1 MFHVISF
8 SEFGYHLAVI
18 VALGSMPLF
27 IPKRRLSPS
36 AYSIILGVV
45 FGLFTLISML
55 NPIEVREG
63 VFYDGRTVLIGLCSL
78 FFGPVAAGTSSLI
91 AVLFRLLLGGVGAIA
106 GIATILVAALT
117 GLAFRR
123 HFSRPEDMTPL
134 QLWIFGLTVHLGLLA
149 CQLIMLLLIPADEVW
164 DGLSKISLPILLL
177 YPIATVVLGKI
188 LAIHAAQE
196 RGLEEAREDRS
207 HLENVLMYAPVPL
220 AISDSNGRIV
230 MRNARFLE
238 LFGYGPE
245 EVATVEDWMTHAY
258 PDPEYREE
266 ARSDWEEGL
275 RTGLSE
281 GRYAYPIEYRVRTK
295 WGTDLNVEISGSL
308 FGNDILVS
316 FSDITARKQA
326 EDSVKKSLELLTNLT
341 NQVPGVVYQYRY
353 YPDGRSCFPY
363 ASGGIRDIY
372 EVTPEEVR
380 EDATEVFAR
389 LHPDDLERI
398 TEEILE
404 SAEKKTHF
412 HTEFRVNLPVKG
424 LRWLLC
430 DASPV
435 SMPDGSTLWHGII
448 TDITHHHKREE
459 NLRLLGAALNAAA
472 NGIVITDVEGRIE
485 WVNRAFS
492 ALTQYSLEEVAGRK
506 VSDLVKSGAHDDA
519 FYKLMW
525 NTISSGKV
533 WHGTLTNR
541 RKDWS
546 LYTEEQSITPIY
558 DNHGTITHFVGV
570 KQDVTE
576 RVHTESELMESQ
588 SRLQRALSIG
598 NIALWD
604 WDLITER
611 VYFSPEWSGHT
622 GALNFGRSETVHE
635 WFDRVHP
642 EDLPLLQ
649 RTLMNCRKDGH
660 PNQREFRLRHDAGE
674 YHWILMNASPVPNEQ
689 GRVTRMVGTN
699 VDITE
704 RRKLEAEFQQ
714 AQKLESVGRL
724 AGGVA
729 HDFNNL
735 LSVIG
740 GYSEMALAS
749 VTEGSPL
756 HKDLMQVKRAADR
769 AAGLTRQ
776 LLAFSRRQVL
786 SPEVLNVNT
795 IIGEAEKMLRR
806 LIGEDIDLQ
815 LNLAEDLGQ
824 AMADPGQV
832 EQVLLNLS
840 VNARDAMPQGGTLTI
855 ATSNVNLS
863 EALISP
869 HANVPS
875 GRYIRISVS
884 DTGIGM
890 SPELFDKIFEPF
902 FTTKESGKGTGLG
915 LATVYGIV
923 KQSEGH
929 IVTESTL
936 GVGTTFHIF
945 LPRLDEAEL
954 QASKDETPEVMRGT
968 ETILVVEDEENLRE
982 VACRFLKQAGYTV
995 LCAGSGDE
1003 ALCVA
1008 AESTA
1013 PIALLLSDVIMP
1025 GMSGPVLAEKLREQ
1039 IPALKVLYMSGYTDD
1054 ALAHHGVLEPNIT
1067 LIMKPFTGL
1076 QLASKVRELLGSE
1089 RDV

>member
-1 MFHVISF
+1 MFHAFSF
-8 SEFGYHLAVI
+8 SQFGYHLAVI
-18 VALGSMPLF
+18 VALGSVPLF
-27 IPKRRLSPS
+27 IPRRRFSP
-36 AYSIILGVV
+36 AGYNLILGVV
-45 FGLFTLISML
+45 FGFFTLISML

-63 VFYDGRTVLIGLCSL
+63 IFYDGRTVLISLCSL
-78 FFGPVAAGTSSLI
+78 FFGPLAAAASSILAI
-91 AVLFRLLLGGVGAIA
+91 LCRISIGGVGTSA
-106 GIATILVAALT
+106 GVMTVLLAA
-117 GLAFRR
+117 G
-123 HFSRPEDMTPL
+123 
-134 QLWIFGLTVHLGLLA
+134 LGLLFRRFHTKPEDA
-149 CQLIMLLLIPADEVW
+149 SPLYLWLFGLVVHLATLAGQFVTAFVAPIEFVW
-164 DGLSKISLPILLL
+164 DVLHVVGLPILLL
-177 YPIATVVLGKI
+177 YPLATVMLGKI
-188 LAIHAAQE
+188 LAIHCNQE
-196 RGLEEAREDRS
+196 RILNEARNDRS
-207 HLENVLMYAPVPL
+207 HMEDVLMHAPAPL
-220 AISDSNGRIV
+220 AISDSSGRIV

-258 PDPEYREE
+258 PDPEYREQ
-266 ARSDWEEGL
+266 ARRDWKEGL
-275 RTGLSE
+275 ELELSE

-295 WGTDLNVEISGSL
+295 WGTDLHVEISGTL

-326 EDSVKKSLELLTNLT
+326 EVSVRESLQLLTNLA

-363 ASGGIRDIY
+363 ASEGIREIY
-372 EVTPEEVR
+372 EVSPEEVR
-380 EDATEVFAR
+380 EDASLVFSR

-398 TEEILE
+398 TEEIVE
-404 SAEKKTHF
+404 SARMKTHF
-412 HTEFRVNLPVKG
+412 HSEFRVILPEKG
-424 LRWLLC
+424 LRWRLC
-430 DASPV
+430 DASPEL
-435 SMPDGSTLWHGII
+435 MPDGSTLWHGII
-448 TDITHHHKREE
+448 TDISEDRKREE
-459 NLRLLGAALNAAA
+459 ELRLLGVALNAAA
-472 NGIVITDVEGRIE
+472 NAIVITDANGIIV
-485 WVNRAFS
+485 WVNDAFTS
-492 ALTQYSLEEVAGRK
+492 VTQYKKEEAQGK
-506 VSDLVKSGAHDDA
+506 NPSELVKSGEHDDA
-519 FYKLMW
+519 FYNSMW
-525 NTISSGKV
+525 TTLSAGQV
-533 WHGTLTNR
+533 WRGTLVNR
-541 RKDWS
+541 RKDGS
-546 LYTEEQSITPIY
+546 LYTEEQSITPMR
-558 DNHGTITHFVGV
+558 DGHGVITHYVGV

-576 RVHTESELMESQ
+576 RVRTEKELLESQ
-588 SRLQRALSIG
+588 SRLQRALTIG

-604 WDLITER
+604 WDLITEH

-622 GALNFGRSETVHE
+622 GALNFGRSEKVHE

-674 YHWILMNASPVPNEQ
+674 YHWILMNASPVSNEQ

-704 RRKLEAEFQQ
+704 RRRLETEFQQ

-749 VTEGSPL
+749 VTEGTPL

-869 HANVPS
+869 HANVPA

-890 SPELFDKIFEPF
+890 SRELFDKIFEPF

-923 KQSEGH
+923 KQSEGY

-954 QASKDETPEVMRGT
+954 QASKDEPPEVMRGT

-995 LCAGSGDE
+995 LRAGSGDE
-1003 ALCVA
+1003 ALRVA

-1054 ALAHHGVLEPNIT
+1054 ALAHHGVLEPNIS
-1067 LIMKPFTGL
+1067 LIMKPFTGV

>member
-1 MFHVISF
+1 MILGISF
-8 SEFGYHLAVI
+8 YEFGYHLAVI
-18 VALGSMPLF
+18 VALGSVQLF
-27 IPKRRLSPS
+27 IPRQRLSRT
-36 AYSIILGVV
+36 AFSIIIGCV
-45 FGLFTLISML
+45 FGLFALMSML
-55 NPIEVREG
+55 DPVEVREG
-63 VFYDGRTVLIGLCSL
+63 LFFDGRTVLISLCSL
-78 FFGPVAAGTSSLI
+78 YFGPLAAGTSSLI
-91 AVLFRLLLGGVGAIA
+91 AILFRFLLGGVGVLA
-106 GIATILVAALT
+106 GIATILVAALV
-117 GLAFRR
+117 GLAFRHR
-123 HFSRPEDMTPL
+123 LSKPEDMSPL
-134 QLWIFGLTVHLGLLA
+134 QLWIFGLVVHFGLLT
-149 CQLIMLLLIPADEVW
+149 CQPLMLVWAPAEYLW
-164 DGLSKISLPILLL
+164 DALGHVGVPILLL
-177 YPIATVVLGKI
+177 YPLATVVLGKI
-188 LAIHAAQE
+188 LAIHASQE
-196 RGLEEAREDRS
+196 RGLSEAREDRS
-207 HLENVLMYAPVPL
+207 HLENVLMYAPAPL
-220 AISDSNGRIV
+220 AISDSRGKII

-245 EVATVEDWMTHAY
+245 QVATVEDWMRLAY
-258 PDPEYREE
+258 PDPEYREQ
-266 ARSDWEEGL
+266 ARKDWEEGL
-275 RTGLSE
+275 KLGMSE
-281 GRYAYPIEYRVRTK
+281 GRYAEPFEYRVRTK
-295 WGTDLNVEISGSL
+295 WGTDVDVEISGSL
-308 FGNDILVS
+308 FGDDILVT

-326 EDSVKKSLELLTNLT
+326 EESVRKSLDLLTNLT

-363 ASGGIRDIY
+363 ASGGIVDIY

-380 EDATEVFAR
+380 EDASKVFSR
-389 LHPDDLERI
+389 LHPDDLDRI
-398 TEEILE
+398 TEEIIA
-404 SAEKKTHF
+404 SAETKTHF
-412 HTEFRVNLPVKG
+412 HSEFRVNLPMKG

-430 DASPV
+430 DASPEA
-435 SMPDGSTLWHGII
+435 MPDGSTLWHGII
-448 TDITHHHKREE
+448 TDISEHRKREE

-472 NGIVITDVEGRIE
+472 NGIVITDLDGRIE

-492 ALTQYSLEEVAGRK
+492 ALTQYSLEEVVGKK
-506 VSDLVKSGAHDDA
+506 VSELVKSGKHPDD
-519 FYKLMW
+519 FYKHMW
-525 NTISSGKV
+525 ETISSGKV
-533 WHGTLTNR
+533 WHGTLINR
-541 RKDWS
+541 RKDWT

-558 DNHGTITHFVGV
+558 DSHGNITHFVGV

-576 RVHTESELMESQ
+576 RVRTENALLESE

-611 VYFSPEWSGHT
+611 VYFSSEWSGHT
-622 GALNFGRSETVHE
+622 GDLDFGRSEAVRE

-649 RTLMNCRKDGH
+649 RTLMSCRSDGH

-689 GRVTRMVGTN
+689 GRVTRIVGTN

-704 RRKLEAEFQQ
+704 RRRLETEFQQ

-740 GYSEMALAS
+740 GYSEMTLAG
-749 VTEGSPL
+749 VTEGTPL
-756 HKDLMQVKRAADR
+756 YKDLMQIKRAADR

-806 LIGEDIDLQ
+806 LIGEDINLQ

-824 AMADPGQV
+824 TMADPGQV

-840 VNARDAMPQGGTLTI
+840 VNARDAMPQGGTLAV
-855 ATSNVNLS
+855 ATANVNLTD
-863 EALISP
+863 ALVST
-869 HANVPS
+869 HANVPA

-890 SPELFDKIFEPF
+890 SPELLDKIFEPF

-915 LATVYGIV
+915 LANVYGII

-929 IVTESTL
+929 IITESKP

-954 QASKDETPEVMRGT
+954 QASADEAPEVMRGT

-982 VACRFLKQAGYTV
+982 VASRFLKQAGYTIIS
-995 LCAGSGDE
+995 AGSGDE
-1003 ALCVA
+1003 ALRVT
-1008 AESTA
+1008 AEMTE

-1025 GMSGPVLAEKLREQ
+1025 GMSGPVLAEKLRERM
-1039 IPALKVLYMSGYTDD
+1039 PDLKVLYMSGYTDD
-1054 ALAHHGVLEPNIT
+1054 ALARHGVLEPNIT
-1067 LIMKPFTGL
+1067 LIMKPFTGV
-1076 QLASKVRELLGSE
+1076 QLASKVRELLGGVNDS
-1089 RDV
+1089 